1 MDHMKKKGYWYC
13 LTRGIL
19 SDQGFAS
26 AFSNIVHTWGLHLK
40 GPLYISIF
48 RPLSIAIAAAIGV
61 IFLGDALYL
70 GRYGTLL

>member
-1 MDHMKKKGYWYC
+1 MDHMKKKGYRYC

-70 GRYGTLL
+70 GRYSTLL